1 MRVCVCVSRLTLLH
15 TFDVKNAVPFRIA
28 VVRREDASMCLCC
41 HGTPFCVE
49 DSAACVC
56 VCVCVCVVYKR
67 IPLFF
72 VSIRSEDASACLRCH
87 GTPFCVE
94 DASVCV
100 CVCVVGKGIPFFFL
114 SQSFEVKTLPCVS
127 AVRELLCGQSVRPF
141 LCRWKAR
148 LFSLLTWK
156 ASVCVWETRKYA
168 QELHES
174 NPERSVCVC
183 ACVCVCVCQNPPPF
197 HNKK

>member
-1 MRVCVCVSRLTLLH
+1 M
-15 TFDVKNAVPFRIA
+15 
-28 VVRREDASMCLCC
+28 
-41 HGTPFCVE
+41 
-49 DSAACVC
+49 CVC
-56 VCVCVCVVYKR
+56 VCCVQENTVLFRVAVV
-67 IPLFF
+67 
-72 VSIRSEDASACLRCH
+72 RSEDASVCLCCH

-168 QELHES
+168 QELDES
-174 NPERSVCVC
+174 NHERSVCVCVRVCVC
-183 ACVCVCVCQNPPPF
+183 ACVCV
-197 HNKK
+197 

>member
-1 MRVCVCVSRLTLLH
+1 MCERRYAHRLEISAVVLTL
-15 TFDVKNAVPFRIA
+15 
-28 VVRREDASMCLCC
+28 DAKRGRMLCC

-49 DSAACVC
+49 DASVC
-56 VCVCVCVVYKR
+56 
-67 IPLFF
+67 
-72 VSIRSEDASACLRCH
+72 
-87 GTPFCVE
+87 
-94 DASVCV
+94 VCV

-168 QELHES
+168 QELDES
-174 NPERSVCVC
+174 NHERSVS
-183 ACVCVCVCQNPPPF
+183 VCVRVLWASVSRSFSCCSRW
-197 HNKK
+197 K

>member
-1 MRVCVCVSRLTLLH
+1 MPFLFVSQSFEVKTLPCVSAVMELL
-15 TFDVKNAVPFRIA
+15 
-28 VVRREDASMCLCC
+28 
-41 HGTPFCVE
+41 
-49 DSAACVC
+49 
-56 VCVCVCVVYKR
+56 
-67 IPLFF
+67 F
-72 VSIRSEDASACLRCH
+72 VSKTLQY
-87 GTPFCVE
+87 
-94 DASVCV
+94 V

-168 QELHES
+168 QELDES
-174 NPERSVCVC
+174 NHERSVCVC
-183 ACVCVCVCQNPPPF
+183 VCVCACVRV
-197 HNKK
+197 